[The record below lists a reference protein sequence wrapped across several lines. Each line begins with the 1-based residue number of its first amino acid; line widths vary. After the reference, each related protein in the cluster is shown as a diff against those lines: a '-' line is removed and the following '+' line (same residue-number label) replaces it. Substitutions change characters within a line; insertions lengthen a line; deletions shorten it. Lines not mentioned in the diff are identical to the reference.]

1 MTRIYCVEDDAS
13 IRELIIYTL
22 NASGFSA
29 EGFDCADAFFSRL
42 KERELPHLVLLD
54 LMLPDTDGME
64 ILKILR
70 TNSKTRHLPVIL
82 LTAKSDRIDKIKGL
96 DSGADDYITKP
107 FDVLELISRI
117 KAVLRRS
124 ENAVAESSSSLSCG
138 KIVIEPSSHKVYT
151 DGKEVI
157 LTYKEYEILSLLIS
171 NKNTVLSRNVLMN
184 KVWGIDFEGET
195 RTVDV
200 HIRTLRQKL
209 GECGQIIETV
219 RNVGYRVTD
228 NVQ

>member
-1 MTRIYCVEDDAS
+1 MSFIYCVEDDAS
-13 IRELIIYTL
+13 IRELIVYTL
-22 NASGFSA
+22 SASGFLA
-29 EGFDCADAFFSRL
+29 EGFDCADSFFSAI
-42 KERELPHLVLLD
+42 KREIPDLILLD
-54 LMLPDTDGME
+54 IMLPDTDGMQ
-64 ILKILR
+64 ILDSLR
-70 TNSKTRHLPVIL
+70 KNPHTNNLPVIL

-96 DSGADDYITKP
+96 DAGADDYITKP

-124 ENAVAESSSSLSCG
+124 EKSSSSRSETQLSC
-138 KIVIEPSSHKVYT
+138 KNILIDTASHKVFAE
-151 DGKEVI
+151 GKEVL
-157 LTYKEYEILSLLIS
+157 LTYKEYELLNLLIT

-184 KVWGIDFEGET
+184 KIWGIDFEGET

-209 GECGQIIETV
+209 GKAGQLIETV

-228 NVQ
+228 NV

>member
-29 EGFDCADAFFSRL
+29 EGFDCADAFFSGL
-42 KERELPHLVLLD
+42 KESGVPHLVLLD

-124 ENAVAESSSSLSCG
+124 ENAVSQSSSSLSCG
-138 KIVIEPSSHKVYT
+138 KIVIEPSSHKV
-151 DGKEVI
+151 
-157 LTYKEYEILSLLIS
+157 
-171 NKNTVLSRNVLMN
+171 
-184 KVWGIDFEGET
+184 
-195 RTVDV
+195 
-200 HIRTLRQKL
+200 
-209 GECGQIIETV
+209 
-219 RNVGYRVTD
+219 
-228 NVQ
+228 

>member
-1 MTRIYCVEDDAS
+1 MMNIFCVEDDTS
-13 IRELIIYTL
+13 IRELIVYTL
-22 NASGFSA
+22 SASGFLA
-29 EGFDCADAFFSRL
+29 KGFDCADSFFAAL
-42 KERELPHLVLLD
+42 KEETPHLVLLD

-64 ILKILR
+64 ILRCLR
-70 TNSKTRHLPVIL
+70 SNEKSRDLPVIL

-96 DSGADDYITKP
+96 DAGADDYITKP

-124 ENAVAESSSSLSCG
+124 EKAAPSQKAQLSCG
-138 KIVIEPSSHKVYT
+138 DITINLSSHKVFA
-151 DGKEVI
+151 GGSEVM
-157 LTYKEYEILSLLIS
+157 LTFKEYELLCLLIT
-171 NKNTVLSRNVLMN
+171 NKNTVLSRSVLMN
-184 KVWGIDFEGET
+184 KIWGIDFEGET

-209 GECGQIIETV
+209 GQSSRVIETV

-228 NVQ
+228 NV

>member
-1 MTRIYCVEDDAS
+1 MMNIFCVEDDTS
-13 IRELIIYTL
+13 IRELIVYTL
-22 NASGFSA
+22 SASGFLA
-29 EGFDCADAFFSRL
+29 KGFDCADSFFAAL
-42 KERELPHLVLLD
+42 KEETPHLVLLD

-64 ILKILR
+64 ILRCLR
-70 TNSKTRHLPVIL
+70 SNEKSRDLPVIL

-96 DSGADDYITKP
+96 DAGADDYITKP

-124 ENAVAESSSSLSCG
+124 EKADPSQKEQLSCG
-138 KIVIEPSSHKVYT
+138 DITINLSSHKVFAE
-151 DGKEVI
+151 GSEVM
-157 LTYKEYEILSLLIS
+157 LTFKEYELLCLLIT
-171 NKNTVLSRNVLMN
+171 NKNTVLSRSVLMN
-184 KVWGIDFEGET
+184 KIWGIDFEGET

-209 GECGQIIETV
+209 GQSSRVIETV

-228 NVQ
+228 NV